1 MREENYFDPTKGIIT
16 DPTNP
21 KAVLIELEQLEKQ
34 VQICRGR
41 TESLY
46 SRLRSVMASN
56 VQVPEGNTTYQEE
69 PAQVSSQPDRIAVRI
84 KNAKR
89 FIQDSIDLM
98 NEIEARLEL

>member
-1 MREENYFDPTKGIIT
+1 MREENYFDPTKGIVA

-46 SRLRSVMASN
+46 SRLRSVMSSS
-56 VQVPEGNTTYQEE
+56 VPSPEAANFSQEN
-69 PAQVSSQPDRIAVRI
+69 PAEVSSQPDRIAVRMR
-84 KNAKR
+84 NAKR